1 MSVMIRKLA
10 CGLTP
15 AVFALLTHS
24 GAALAQV
31 KPGGYPNRP
40 IRIIVAVLPGA
51 GGDAIA
57 RIVGQMLSDR
67 WGQNAVIDNRS
78 GGGGVI
84 ATELVAR

>member
-24 GAALAQV
+24 GAALAQDR
-31 KPGGYPNRP
+31 GYPNRP
-40 IRIIVAVLPGA
+40 IRIIVAVAPGA
-51 GGDAIA
+51 GGDTIA
-57 RIVGQMLSDR
+57 RAVGQMLTER
-67 WGQNAVIDNRS
+67 LGQNAVVDNRS